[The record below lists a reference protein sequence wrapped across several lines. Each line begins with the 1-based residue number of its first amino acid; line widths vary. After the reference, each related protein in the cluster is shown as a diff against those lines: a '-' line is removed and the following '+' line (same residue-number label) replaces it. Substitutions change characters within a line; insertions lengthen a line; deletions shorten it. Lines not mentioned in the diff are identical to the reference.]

1 MTKPTGR
8 PPGRPPKQILQNAR
22 EFKIYA
28 QQYGAQALDK
38 IFAIMND
45 EKTDV
50 RVQLDAA
57 VHILDR
63 AYGKPTQSTKGTVTV
78 GTYDLSKLT
87 DEQLRASY
95 EILRLAAP
103 DTIGEAD

>member
-1 MTKPTGR
+1 MTKPTGN

-22 EFKIYA
+22 EFKLYA
-28 QQYGAQALDK
+28 QQYCAAALDK
-38 IFAIMND
+38 IYAIMND
-45 EKTDV
+45 EKTDI

-57 VHILDR
+57 IHILDR
-63 AYGKPTQSTKGTVTV
+63 GHGKPVQSTKGTMAV

-87 DEQLRASY
+87 DEQLRTSY

-103 DTIGEAD
+103 ETIGEAD

>member
-1 MTKPTGR
+1 
-8 PPGRPPKQILQNAR
+8 LA
-22 EFKIYA
+22 FKDSMAFVVY
-28 QQYGAQALDK
+28 
-38 IFAIMND
+38 
-45 EKTDV
+45 
-50 RVQLDAA
+50 DAA
-57 VHILDR
+57 VHLLDR
-63 AYGKPTQSTKGTVTV
+63 GYGKPTQSTKGSMTV

>member
-1 MTKPTGR
+1 MTKPTGNPNGR
-8 PPGRPPKQILQNAR
+8 PPGPILANSR
-22 EFKIYA
+22 ELKLYT
-28 QQYGAQALDK
+28 QQYGTAAVDK

-45 EKTDV
+45 EKSDI

-57 VHILDR
+57 VHLLDR
-63 AYGKPTQSTKGTVTV
+63 GYGKPAQSTKVSGAV

-87 DEQLRASY
+87 DEQLRSTY
-95 EILRLAAP
+95 EVLKLAAP